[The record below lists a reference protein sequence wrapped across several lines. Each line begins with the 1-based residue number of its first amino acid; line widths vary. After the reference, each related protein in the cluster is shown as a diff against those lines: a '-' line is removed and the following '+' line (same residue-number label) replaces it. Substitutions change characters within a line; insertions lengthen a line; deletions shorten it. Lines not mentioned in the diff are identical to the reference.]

1 MRFLF
6 FLLAVLWVGSGTLQA
21 QSATPTADIVLGKS
35 AFPINEY
42 YTISFRLRGA
52 PLERYSAFPELE
64 GFKKSGKSSTTTTRT
79 VNGQSSTEL
88 TITQRYAAF
97 AEGTFV
103 VKPFTMTVNGLAL
116 RSEGATLRV
125 GPQAATSPPAAA
137 TPPVGTAPGNGPLQG
152 IGLLDKLFGK
162 PKPQEYVEPQDQA
175 FLAVVPDK
183 AQVVVGEGVHVGL
196 YFYLAPQDQA
206 VLNFY
211 NFAGQLPGIIRQ
223 MRQRTVWEESFDEQE
238 VVPENVTVGGK
249 PFLRYRLWEAEL
261 YPLNTQ
267 PLTFPSVGLQMLKYR
282 VAKKPAP
289 GLDNRLE
296 GYKVYYSAARTV
308 PVVPLPPHPLRD
320 QVPVGNYRVKDAIDR
335 TTFRTGQAFA
345 YTFTVEGE
353 GNLAAVNLEAPPAR
367 PGIEVYGPEVQQEL
381 TREGGRVGG
390 RKSFRFRL
398 VARRPGPVALDS
410 LFQLVTFNP
419 ATARYDTL
427 QPGLRPLVRGP
438 VQETATF
445 RARPDDP
452 FYQEA
457 LASADATVRP
467 RDAYRNVRWYANLLL
482 LALLALAGA
491 GWWRAKR

>member
-1 MRFLF
+1 MF
-6 FLLAVLWVGSGTLQA
+6 GSVTLVA
-21 QSATPTADIVLGKS
+21 QGSTPAAEIVLGKS
-35 AFPINEY
+35 VFPINEY
-42 YTISFRLRGA
+42 YTISFKLRGA
-52 PLERYSAFPELE
+52 PLERYSAFPEVE

-97 AEGTFV
+97 TEGSFV
-103 VKPFTMTVNGLAL
+103 VKPFTMTVNGLTL

-125 GPQAATSPPAAA
+125 EPQATTAAPAPPSS
-137 TPPVGTAPGNGPLQG
+137 GPLQG
-152 IGLLDKLFGK
+152 IGLLDQLFGK
-162 PKPQEYVEPQDQA
+162 PKPQEYVEAQDQA

-183 AQVVVGEGVHVGL
+183 ARVFMGEGVHVGL

-223 MRQRTVWEESFDEQE
+223 LRQRTVWEESFDEQE
-238 VVPENVTVGGK
+238 VLPENVTVGGK

-282 VAKKPAP
+282 VAKKPVA

-296 GYKVYYSAARTV
+296 DYKVYYSAPRTI
-308 PVVPLPPHPLRD
+308 PVVALPPHPLRD
-320 QVPVGNYRVKDAIDR
+320 QVPVGSYQVREAIDR

-353 GNLAAVNLEAPPAR
+353 GNLAAVNLDTPPVR
-367 PGIEVYGPEVQQEL
+367 PGVEVYGPEVQQEL
-381 TREGGRVGG
+381 TRQGGRVGG

-410 LFQLVTFNP
+410 LLHLVVFNP

-427 QPGLRPLVRGP
+427 RPDLRPLVRGP
-438 VQETATF
+438 VREASTF
-445 RARPDDP
+445 RARLDDP

-457 LASADATVRP
+457 LASADTTVRP
-467 RDAYRNVRWYANLLL
+467 RNAYRNVRWYANLLL
-482 LALLALAGA
+482 LALLGLAGA

>member
-1 MRFLF
+1 MRLLFIFLG
-6 FLLAVLWVGSGTLQA
+6 VLWLSSGVLRA
-21 QSATPTADIVLGKS
+21 QQPAPTADIVLGKP

-97 AEGTFV
+97 AEGAFT
-103 VKPFTMTVNGLAL
+103 VKPFSMTVNGLTL
-116 RSEGATLRV
+116 RSEGASLRV
-125 GPQAATSPPAAA
+125 GPQQTTPTPPAAS
-137 TPPVGTAPGNGPLQG
+137 GSGPLQG
-152 IGLLDKLFGK
+152 IGLLDQLFGK

-183 AQVVVGEGVHVGL
+183 ARVYVGEGLHVGL

-206 VLNFY
+206 VLNFH

-223 MRQRTVWEESFDEQE
+223 LRQRTVWEESFDEQE
-238 VVPENVTVGGK
+238 VLPENVTVGGK

-267 PLTFPSVGLQMLKYR
+267 PLAFPSVGLQMVKYR
-282 VAKKPAP
+282 VAKKPAA

-296 GYKVYYSAARTV
+296 GYKIYYSAARTV
-308 PVVPLPPHPLRD
+308 PVVALPPHPLRD
-320 QVPVGNYRVKDAIDR
+320 QVPVGNYQVKEAVDR
-335 TTFRTGQAFA
+335 TAFRTGQAFA
-345 YTFTVEGE
+345 YSFILEGE
-353 GNLAAVNLEAPPAR
+353 GNLAALNLEAPTPSAAV
-367 PGIEVYGPEVQQEL
+367 EVYGPEVQQQL

-398 VARRPGPVALDS
+398 VARRPGPLALDT
-410 LFQLVTFNP
+410 LFQLVVFNP
-419 ATARYDTL
+419 TTAHYDTL
-427 QPGLRPLVRGP
+427 RAELRPLLRGAA
-438 VQETATF
+438 QAASAF
-445 RARPDDP
+445 RGRLDDP
-452 FYQEA
+452 FYRVA
-457 LASADATVRP
+457 LAEAEAVPHP
-467 RDAYRNVRWYANLLL
+467 RDTYQNVRRYANLVVLGLLL
-482 LALLALAGA
+482 LAGV

>member
-1 MRFLF
+1 MRF
-6 FLLAVLWVGSGTLQA
+6 FLLLLGVLWVGCGLAAGQN
-21 QSATPTADIVLGKS
+21 QPPTADIVLGKS
-35 AFPINEY
+35 VFPINEY

-52 PLERYSAFPELE
+52 PLERYSAFPEIE

-97 AEGTFV
+97 AQGTFTL
-103 VKPFTMTVNGLAL
+103 KPFSMTVNGLAV

-125 GPQAATSPPAAA
+125 NPQQAATTPAVPAPPA
-137 TPPVGTAPGNGPLQG
+137 PGASPLQG

-183 AQVVVGEGVHVGL
+183 NSVFVGEGVHVGL

-211 NFAGQLPGIIRQ
+211 NFAQQLPSIIRQ
-223 MRQRTVWEESFDEQE
+223 LRQRTVWEESFNEQE
-238 VVPENVTVGGK
+238 VLPENVTVGGK

-267 PLTFPSVGLQMLKYR
+267 PLTFPAVALQMVKYK

-289 GLDNRLE
+289 GLDNRLA
-296 GYKVYYSAARTV
+296 GYKIYYSSARTI
-308 PVVPLPPHPLRD
+308 PVKPLPAHPLRD
-320 QVPVGNYRVKDAIDR
+320 QVPVGSYEVKEAIDR
-335 TTFRTGQAFA
+335 TTFQTGKAFT

-353 GNLAAVNLEAPPAR
+353 GNLAAINLEAPPASEAL
-367 PGIEVYGPEVQQEL
+367 EVYGPEVQQEL

-390 RKSFRFRL
+390 RKSFQFRL
-398 VARRPGPVALDS
+398 VARRPGPVALDT
-410 LFQLVTFNP
+410 LFQVVVFNP

-427 QPGLRPLVRGP
+427 RAELQPVVRGP
-438 VQETATF
+438 VRTDSTF
-445 RARPDDP
+445 RARLDDP
-452 FYQEA
+452 FYRTA
-457 LASADATVRP
+457 LPEADATPHP
-467 RDAYRNVRWYANLLL
+467 RDTYRDVRRYANMVVV
-482 LALLALAGA
+482 ALLMMAGI
-491 GWWRAKR
+491 GWWRARR

>member
-6 FLLAVLWVGSGTLQA
+6 LLWGVLWLGSGALMA
-21 QSATPTADIVLGKS
+21 QKPTPTAEIVLGKP

-42 YTISFRLRGA
+42 YTISFRLSGA
-52 PLERYSAFPELE
+52 PLERYSNFPELE

-79 VNGQSSTEL
+79 VNGQSTTEL

-97 AEGTFV
+97 AEGTFPL
-103 VKPFTMTVNGLAL
+103 KPFSMTVNSLTI

-125 GPQAATSPPAAA
+125 GPQATTPTPPPA
-137 TPPVGTAPGNGPLQG
+137 PGASPLQG
-152 IGLLDKLFGK
+152 IGLLDQLFGK

-183 AQVVVGEGVHVGL
+183 AKVYVGQGLHVGL

-206 VLNFY
+206 VLNFH
-211 NFAGQLPGIIRQ
+211 NFAGQLPGIIREL
-223 MRQRTVWEESFDEQE
+223 RQRSVWEESFNEQE
-238 VVPENVTVGGK
+238 VLPENVTVGGK

-267 PLTFPSVGLQMLKYR
+267 PLVFPAVALQMVKYR
-282 VAKKPAP
+282 VAKKPVP
-289 GLDNRLE
+289 GLDNRME
-296 GYKVYYSAARTV
+296 GYKIYYSGARTI
-308 PVVPLPPHPLRD
+308 PVEPLPPHPLRD
-320 QVPVGNYRVKDAIDR
+320 QVPVGNYRVREAIDR

-353 GNLAAVNLEAPPAR
+353 GNLATLNLAVPPTPSDNLE
-367 PGIEVYGPEVQQEL
+367 IYGPEVEQAL

-398 VARRPGPVALDS
+398 VARQPGPLALDT
-410 LFQLVTFNP
+410 LFRMVVFNP
-419 ATARYDTL
+419 VSRRYDTL
-427 QPGLRPLVRGP
+427 RAELRPVVRG
-438 VQETATF
+438 VAQQASAF
-445 RARPDDP
+445 RGRLDDP
-452 FYQEA
+452 FY
-457 LASADATVRP
+457 
-467 RDAYRNVRWYANLLL
+467 RDALPEANAVVQPRNIYQNVQRYANLVVVGLL
-482 LALLALAGA
+482 VAAGF